1 MAAFISK
8 HAGGGK
14 HLQSYPNGGG
24 KENQTSK
31 VRLSVL
37 VELTVSIDMYNILVK
52 YLHICLKDLK
62 GLHLGLNNFP
72 HIVYAFNMLI

>member
-8 HAGGGK
+8 NAGGGK

-31 VRLSVL
+31 VRLSVE
-37 VELTVSIDMYNILVK
+37 VELTVHNTNRHVQ
-52 YLHICLKDLK
+52 
-62 GLHLGLNNFP
+62 
-72 HIVYAFNMLI
+72 

>member
-8 HAGGGK
+8 NAGGGK

-31 VRLSVL
+31 VRLSVE
-37 VELTVSIDMYNILVK
+37 VELTVILIDMYSSLVQA
-52 YLHICLKDLK
+52 
-62 GLHLGLNNFP
+62 LHLCLET
-72 HIVYAFNMLI
+72 